1 MLPPAR
7 LKKITMIIRKLSVG
21 VDYKSSMNYITGQS
35 VLNGNYVIHLI
46 KITDAGS
53 YQIFI
58 EQNKEVVL
66 WKEIGSTVPVSVEY
80 NIEF

>member
-1 MLPPAR
+1 
-7 LKKITMIIRKLSVG
+7 
-21 VDYKSSMNYITGQS
+21 MNYITGQS

-58 EQNKEVVL
+58 EQDKEIVL

>member
-1 MLPPAR
+1 
-7 LKKITMIIRKLSVG
+7 MIIRKLSVG

-66 WKEIGSTVPVSVEY
+66 WKEISSSVPVSVEY

>member
-1 MLPPAR
+1 
-7 LKKITMIIRKLSVG
+7 
-21 VDYKSSMNYITGQS
+21 MNYITGQS

-46 KITDAGS
+46 KITEIGS

-66 WKEIGSTVPVSVEY
+66 WKEISSTVPVSVEY

>member
-1 MLPPAR
+1 
-7 LKKITMIIRKLSVG
+7 MIIRKLSVG

-66 WKEIGSTVPVSVEY
+66 WKEISSTVPVSVEY